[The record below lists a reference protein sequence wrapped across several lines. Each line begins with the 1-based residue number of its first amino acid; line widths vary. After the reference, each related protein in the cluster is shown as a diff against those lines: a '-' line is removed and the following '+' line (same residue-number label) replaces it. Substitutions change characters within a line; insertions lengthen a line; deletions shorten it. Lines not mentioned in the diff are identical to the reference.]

1 MLLQATLAF
10 SALHVS
16 SNGTNTHTDSVKI
29 LQTKLTMRTVTTT
42 ACIQAS
48 TSQKIAFSLS
58 NKLGIYWIVYVA
70 ALLQQ

>member
-29 LQTKLTMRTVTTT
+29 LQTKLTMRTTT

-48 TSQKIAFSLS
+48 TSQKIAFSLT